1 MQNNMTGKSWWK
13 LINKIMI
20 KPVSCVAALSCEVG
34 CGVLLISKNAGG
46 RTQAT
51 FKTFSF
57 SRSWL
62 GRIAKLLTLSQAL
75 HQSCEAGR
83 LHYHGNFKGKENQ
96 VWEDLTFR
104 KQSIQNIYLMEQIK
118 WYYLQSYCLQNT
130 LNNRFH

>member
-1 MQNNMTGKSWWK
+1 MQEAEPKQLLK
-13 LINKIMI
+13 LSHS
-20 KPVSCVAALSCEVG
+20 VD
-34 CGVLLISKNAGG
+34 
-46 RTQAT
+46 
-51 FKTFSF
+51 
-57 SRSWL
+57 L

-118 WYYLQSYCLQNT
+118 
-130 LNNRFH
+130 